1 MADLKTI
8 VLTVPIHRGSSFV
21 SGVRLRSPSAQDIE
35 GVSMLDLVAGDDSS
49 VISVLTRITTPALTY
64 SELICLSQDS
74 FDEMKVLLLTSLL
87 TKKQRIDAG
96 INRPASE
103 GEVCPES

>member
-1 MADLKTI
+1 MADLKPI
-8 VLTVPIHRGSSFV
+8 VLSVPIHRGNSFV
-21 SGVRLRSPSAQDIE
+21 SGVRLRSPSAKDME
-35 GVSMLDLVAGDDSS
+35 GINMLDLVAGDDNS

-74 FDEMKVLLLTSLL
+74 FNEMKVLLLTSLL

-96 INRPASE
+96 IIQRSSE
-103 GEVCPES
+103 V